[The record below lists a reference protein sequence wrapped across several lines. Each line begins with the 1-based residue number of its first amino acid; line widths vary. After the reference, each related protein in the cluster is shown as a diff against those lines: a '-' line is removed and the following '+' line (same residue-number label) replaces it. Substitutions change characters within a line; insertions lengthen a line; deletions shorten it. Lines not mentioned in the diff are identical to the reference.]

1 MLPLLDVMLKVGVTA
16 AALPGLV
23 DILRRQ
29 EDQPAV
35 VRTVL
40 RVLSGIP
47 LANGEGFK
55 SRSLLAKAVPVLG
68 RIGLEVYVPDLDIV
82 KLATKLMVSAS
93 QYIATVEVLVPLLP
107 SIVRV
112 WEWYP
117 HDEELARI
125 ISDLV
130 FSAAIVRG
138 RQDLVLYVPVLMRI
152 AASYPKIGGN
162 AMHALVLQLKK
173 PPSSAG
179 VVEYL
184 PAVVAWL
191 EASTRETG
199 GVLDAMS
206 VVLHFSGRLSDD
218 AIARLGRVTADIVT
232 GKYFCWIF
240 RNSMP
245 TILGFITTV
254 QAGIGC
260 SDLERISTMYNPAR
274 LGLNPKGPTLTAL
287 ATELLVRCCHCIKC
301 PPFGL
306 VPALVVWGVHWL
318 SLSPTLP
325 SLAHRLPGSSAG
337 ALSEAHGAALWCVRG
352 VA

>member
-1 MLPLLDVMLKVGVTA
+1 MLPLLDVMLNVDVTT

-55 SRSLLAKAVPVLG
+55 ARSLLAEAVPVLG

-82 KLATKLMVSAS
+82 KLATKLIVSAS

-112 WEWYP
+112 WERYP

-130 FSAAIVRG
+130 FSAAIALG

-152 AASYPKIGGN
+152 AASFPNIGYN
-162 AMHALVLQLKK
+162 AMHALVLQLKE
-173 PPSSAG
+173 PPYSAG
-179 VVEYL
+179 VVEYI

-191 EASTRETG
+191 EASTRETR

-206 VVLHFSGRLSDD
+206 VVLYFSGRLSDD
-218 AIARLGRVTADIVT
+218 AIARLGRVTADIDTLEHV
-232 GKYFCWIF
+232 CWIF

-245 TILGFITTV
+245 IILGFITTV

-260 SDLERISTMYNPAR
+260 CDLERISTMYNPAE
-274 LGLNPKGPTLTAL
+274 LGRNPKGPTLTAL
-287 ATELLVRCCHCIKC
+287 ATELLVRC
-301 PPFGL
+301 
-306 VPALVVWGVHWL
+306 
-318 SLSPTLP
+318 
-325 SLAHRLPGSSAG
+325 
-337 ALSEAHGAALWCVRG
+337 
-352 VA
+352 